1 MGDLKR
7 GNVKINVAEFIA
19 ALITCETFTSFCSG
33 KFTTIEI
40 DNISAKSWLDSA
52 RCPKF
57 PFDRCAQ
64 GVHLHKLKNTMKI
77 KTSWIPSKKNV
88 FADIFSRKRFPK
100 NQGGHLMSGISILK
114 VKPRWSSL
122 VKFL

>member
-33 KFTTIEI
+33 KFTTIML
-40 DNISAKSWLDSA
+40 DNITAKAWLDSA

-64 GVHLHKLKNTMKI
+64 AVHLHMLRNTMKI

-88 FADIFSRKRFPK
+88 FADTFSRQRFTK
-100 NQGGHLMSGISILK
+100 SKAGHLLSGISMLK
-114 VKPRWSSL
+114 IKPRWTNL